1 MFGRQKVATLVA
13 EFLGTGILTLA
24 YLSVQRTNIG
34 IPFFVGIGAAIAVA
48 LAVYFF
54 GGNSGV
60 HLNPALTIAVATAR
74 KISVVMGALYI
85 VSQLLGAWA
94 AYGVY
99 RYFVTST
106 LPQIG
111 GHYNAHV
118 LFAEAVGALIL
129 ALAWG
134 AAYFRNFETGHRAFV
149 MGAGYGLAIIFAGA
163 VSTNYGVAN
172 PAIALGIR
180 AWDIWGSMGWGT
192 YVLGPVL
199 GAVIGVNLYS
209 LLFAPTDKVS
219 GAKAVVAEAGAAA
232 STSGTARSTRS
243 TRSSAKK
250 TSTRKAVA
258 KKTTTTRRRS

>member
-1 MFGRQKVATLVA
+1 MFGRQKVATVVA

-34 IPFFVGIGAAIAVA
+34 IPFFVGIGAAVAVA

-74 KISVVMGALYI
+74 KISVVMGAVYI

-99 RYFVTST
+99 HYFVAST

-134 AAYFRNFETGHRAFV
+134 AAYFRNFDTNNRAFV
-149 MGAGYGLAIIFAGA
+149 MGAGYGLAIIVAGA
-163 VSTNYGVAN
+163 VSTNYGIAN
-172 PAIALGIR
+172 PAVALGIR

-209 LLFAPTDKVS
+209 LLFAPADKAS
-219 GAKAVVAEAGAAA
+219 ALKTAEASAAA
-232 STSGTARSTRS
+232 TGRSSRSTSAS
-243 TRSSAKK
+243 RSSARKSTSRK
-250 TSTRKAVA
+250 TTA
-258 KKTTTTRRRS
+258 KKSTTTRRRR

>member
-85 VSQLLGAWA
+85 VCQLLGAWA

-99 RYFVTST
+99 HYFVTST

-172 PAIALGIR
+172 PAVALGIR

-209 LLFAPTDKVS
+209 LLFAPTDKVG
-219 GAKAVVAEAGAAA
+219 GAKAVVAEAGASA
-232 STSGTARSTRS
+232 SSSSTTRS

-250 TSTRKAVA
+250 TSTRKTAA
-258 KKTTTTRRRS
+258 KKTTTTRRRR